1 MFLRLAIQRTIM
13 LLGLLGIS
21 LPVVAQSPA
30 ECAAQAE
37 IHSTYRNPDLDGVA
51 RGSSAGLAMGA
62 VVGSPVHGLLAGG
75 IIGGA
80 RDSEQRDIDY
90 DRAYRRCMYGLQH
103 MR

>member
-1 MFLRLAIQRTIM
+1 MPGKSVLQQTIL
-13 LLGLLGIS
+13 LLGLLAIS
-21 LPVVAQSPA
+21 VPVFAQSPS

-37 IHSTYRNPDLDGVA
+37 IHSRHRNPDLEGVA

-62 VVGSPVHGLLAGG
+62 VVGSPAHGLLAGG
-75 IIGGA
+75 LIGGT